1 MKKLFLILAISIG
14 ATGIYNMNAQGHKGD
29 KEMPGQELG
38 IPYDTIKKA
47 IIYTEVVNAPGTDKN
62 KLYDRA
68 MNALH
73 KMYVQADDKIVI
85 KDKENGK
92 IELNG
97 FTQFKQTAKDGTVI
111 TGEKIRY
118 RLTILIKDGRYKYEF
133 SDFRIDFTTNKKD
146 MEVYYRGGDQ
156 NTDMKKEQGKE
167 KLEWMNTEIKKLI
180 AQLKDGMSKDDVK
193 TKEDW

>member
-1 MKKLFLILAISIG
+1 MKKLFLVLAVTIG
-14 ATGIYNMNAQGHKGD
+14 VSGIYKMNAQGHKGE
-29 KEMPGQELG
+29 KSSPGQELG
-38 IPYDTIKKA
+38 IPYDTVKKA
-47 IIYTEVVNAPGTDKN
+47 IVYTEVVNAPGTDKN

-73 KMYVQADDKIVI
+73 KMYVQADDKII
-85 KDKENGK
+85 TKDKENGK

-97 FTQFKQTAKDGTVI
+97 YTQFHQTLKDGTVL
-111 TGEKIRY
+111 TGDKIRY

-133 SDFRIDFTTNKKD
+133 NDFRIDFGTNKKD

-156 NTDMKKEQGKE
+156 NTDMKKEQGKD